1 MAPDSILQKTEL
13 GRQEIATRQLRLDPR
28 SRAVLVVIDGRRTLA
43 DLAESLASMG
53 DVAAI
58 VEKLAGLGLVADS
71 RPGAAAARPASP
83 AIAPAPQL
91 SGAEK
96 LAVARRE
103 AARALYDA
111 LGPDSDP
118 FTARLEQATTVAAL
132 LQEAQRA
139 AELLR
144 AVGGRSRAD
153 AFLARLLEQLR

>member
-71 RPGAAAARPASP
+71 RPGAAARPASP
-83 AIAPAPQL
+83 AIAPVPQL
-91 SGAEK
+91 SGTEK

-144 AVGGRSRAD
+144 AVGGRARAD